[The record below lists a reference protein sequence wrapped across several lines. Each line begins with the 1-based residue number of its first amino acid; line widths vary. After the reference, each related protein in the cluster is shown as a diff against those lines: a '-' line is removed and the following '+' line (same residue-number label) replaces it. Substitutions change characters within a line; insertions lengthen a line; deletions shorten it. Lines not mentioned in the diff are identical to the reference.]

1 MEKSNLLI
9 SELILAGIIQ
19 PTEKNIAEA
28 RAIIRIHL
36 NNTFRDAV
44 ISQRM
49 ASNKRIYVEPI
60 FED

>member
-19 PTEKNIAEA
+19 PTDSEISNA

-36 NNTFRDAV
+36 NNTFRDGV
-44 ISQRM
+44 VKQRM
-49 ASNKRIYVEPI
+49 ASNKKIYVEPVY
-60 FED
+60 ED